1 MEQEQVK
8 RRRFDKQFKVEA
20 VRLVTEGGRRTTE
33 VARDLGISVN
43 SIYHWKCQLSKDGKS
58 AFPGKGHLKPEDEEL
73 RRLRKELADVKEERD
88 ILKKAIAYFTK
99 HGT

>member
-1 MEQEQVK
+1 METEQVK
-8 RRRFDKQFKVEA
+8 RRRFDKQFKMEA
-20 VRLVTEGGRRTTE
+20 VRLVTAGGRRATE
-33 VARDLGISVN
+33 VARDLGVAAN
-43 SIYHWKCQLSKDGKS
+43 SIYHWKYQLTKDGES

-88 ILKKAIAYFTK
+88 ILKKAISYFTK

>member
-1 MEQEQVK
+1 MEAEQVR
-8 RRRFDKQFKVEA
+8 RRRFDKQFKMDA
-20 VRLVTEGGRRTTE
+20 VRLVTEGGRRVTE

-43 SIYHWKCQLSKDGKS
+43 AIYHWKCQLAKDGES